1 MRAKRRARKEER
13 GTRKNSFIF
22 STPWFNKIPMMIRKI
37 SLDVNEILQTLTKN
51 LKSGFFEKMRV
62 NLR

>member
-22 STPWFNKIPMMIRKI
+22 PTPWFNKIPIMIRKI